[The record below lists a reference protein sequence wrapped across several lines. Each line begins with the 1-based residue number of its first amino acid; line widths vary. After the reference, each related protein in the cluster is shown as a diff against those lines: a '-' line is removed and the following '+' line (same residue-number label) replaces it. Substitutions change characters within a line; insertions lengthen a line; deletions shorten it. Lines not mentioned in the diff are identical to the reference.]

1 MPYATGLANSATD
14 LRTAVV
20 SAATAPA
27 NGWIWDGTNEMLY
40 KAPVFVKLTVSGLEL
55 RAQGAL
61 GYSGGT
67 LTSPSGQMSC
77 ITDRFTA
84 PGTTVLSYPV
94 TYHVFIHS
102 SPDDIV
108 IAVNYG
114 AVWWQWLGFG
124 NAVAEG
130 GGTANPLWQWG
141 SSNASQSSWGIALDV
156 TGSGGGGGGRLNS
169 AGAPFWR
176 SVSSNTGAGVQNSLI
191 HTGGVDSAGVNGW
204 YRNSSGAVL
213 GAGTATCTTTLP
225 GLLATQPNTWNGE
238 ALLLRIRPTIWRPS
252 NFQSYVAEFPHMR
265 MTRNDNFIDGEIL
278 TIGSDKWF
286 VAPVY
291 RKNTTS
297 RNASTI
303 EDATHS
309 GTIAMAIKYDG
320 P

>member
-1 MPYATGLANSATD
+1 MPYVTGLANSATD

-20 SAATAPA
+20 SAAAA
-27 NGWIWDGTNEMLY
+27 NGWTWDATNEMLY
-40 KAPVFVKLTVSGLEL
+40 KSPVYVKLTVSGLQL

-61 GYSGGT
+61 GYSGST

-77 ITDRFTA
+77 ITDVFTQA
-84 PGTTVLSYPV
+84 GNTVLSYPV

-108 IAVNYG
+108 VAVNYG
-114 AVWWQWLGFG
+114 VVWWQWLGFG
-124 NAVAEG
+124 NALAEG

-141 SSNASQSSWGIALDV
+141 SSNTSQS
-156 TGSGGGGGGRLNS
+156 TGTGVAIQVDGNPGYGYNNS
-169 AGAPFWR
+169 AGAPFWQAND
-176 SVSSNTGAGVQNSLI
+176 VAGVQNSLI

-204 YRNSSGAVL
+204 YRNPTGSIQ
-213 GAGTATCTTTLP
+213 GAGIATCTTTMP
-225 GLLATQPNTWNGE
+225 GLLATQPNTWNEE
-238 ALLLRIRPTIWRPS
+238 ALLLRIRPTISRPF

-297 RNASTI
+297 RDHSPSN
-303 EDATHS
+303 DATHS

>member
-1 MPYATGLANSATD
+1 MPYVTGIANSAID

-20 SAATAPA
+20 SAATA
-27 NGWIWDGTNEMLY
+27 NGWTWDAANEMLY
-40 KAPVFVKLTVSGLEL
+40 KSPVYVKLTVSGLQL
-55 RAQGAL
+55 RAQAAL
-61 GYSGGT
+61 GYSGSK

-77 ITDRFTA
+77 ITDVFTLA
-84 PGTTVLSYPV
+84 GNTVLSYPV

-108 IAVNYG
+108 VAVNYKG
-114 AVWWQWLGFG
+114 VWWQWLGFG
-124 NAVAEG
+124 NALAEG

-141 SSNASQSSWGIALDV
+141 SSNTSQTTGTGVALNVNVV
-156 TGSGGGGGGRLNS
+156 TGPGVGYS
-169 AGAPFWR
+169 AGAPFWQADNC
-176 SVSSNTGAGVQNSLI
+176 SGVQNSLI
-191 HTGGVDSAGVNGW
+191 YTGGVDSAGVNGW
-204 YRNSSGAVL
+204 YRNPTGSIQ
-213 GAGTATCTTTLP
+213 GAGIATCTTTMP

-238 ALLLRIRPTIWRPS
+238 ALLLRIRPTISRPS

-291 RKNTTS
+291 RKNITS
-297 RNASTI
+297 RDGSQYY
-303 EDATHS
+303 DATHS